1 MVHKRDFVK
10 CSFCNGNLRNLI
22 IDLYFH
28 LLHTSRKMK
37 LAFGIFISFQV
48 QVLKLLF
55 VSKHLMQNDW
65 NSLDV
70 LFAFFISRTFIRILP
85 KMFSN
90 NVMKS

>member
-1 MVHKRDFVK
+1 MVHERDFMK

-37 LAFGIFISFQV
+37 LAFEKFISFQV

-55 VSKHLMQNDW
+55 VSKHLVQNDW
-65 NSLDV
+65 NSLDF
-70 LFAFFISRTFIRILP
+70 LFAFFSIRILP

-90 NVMKS
+90 NVMKN